1 MKKVIFSFITIV
13 AMVINAQA
21 QSMSELKQYER
32 GRVTAEVT
40 TVNVARSRYTSFGK
54 CELKKDGNF
63 LYGRYSQSFSD
74 RSDFN
79 GTKDNISIKID
90 LRTAETTLT
99 LNSWG
104 GGREVYYPKVQP
116 NGKLLVATSDDRSV
130 IISLDKI
137 LQSID

>member
-1 MKKVIFSFITIV
+1 MKNAILLLITI
-13 AMVINAQA
+13 AALVINAQA
-21 QSMSELKQYER
+21 QSMPELKQYER
-32 GRVTAEVT
+32 GKVTAEVT

-54 CELKKDGNF
+54 CELKKDDNF

-104 GGREVYYPKVQP
+104 GGREVHYPKVQP

-137 LQSID
+137 LQLID